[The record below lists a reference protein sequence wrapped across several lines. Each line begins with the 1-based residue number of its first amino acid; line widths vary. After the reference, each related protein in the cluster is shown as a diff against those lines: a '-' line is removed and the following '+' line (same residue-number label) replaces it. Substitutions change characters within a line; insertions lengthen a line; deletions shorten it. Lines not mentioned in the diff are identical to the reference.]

1 MILVSKKQKGA
12 ALLAVLVVAV
22 VLVVMLGV
30 ASALMQQ
37 RLTLANAS
45 KQMLS
50 DHAAVYAKANQLTYL
65 LVTQRWTFAGVSQ
78 GLNTKGFERNE
89 DGLFLQ
95 PLTGDELRM
104 DGFEYQTDEGLKF
117 SLQNENGLLPIN
129 SASPYWLKRWL
140 KGKGYSAPEQARFA
154 DSLADY
160 ADGDQWSRPGG
171 AEVSSYEK
179 AKMPP
184 PRNYL
189 LQHCG
194 ELALVYG
201 WPPLLAEH
209 PEIISHC
216 SLRRTPTLNINAVPP
231 QLWAALW
238 PESAE
243 RLTYNR
249 ASGRWFTSFEQAYLV
264 EPGLLLESQDLY
276 SPLGGNRAIIRV
288 YKGSVGIAISVE
300 RGQKNTFPYRWR
312 LIN

>member
-1 MILVSKKQKGA
+1 MILVSRQKGA

-37 RLTLANAS
+37 RLSLAYES

-50 DHAAVYAKANQLTYL
+50 DQAEVYAKANQLTYL

-78 GLNTKGFERNE
+78 GLNAKGFERNE

-104 DGFEYQTDEGLKF
+104 DGYEYKTDEGLKF

-140 KGKGYSAPEQARFA
+140 KGKGYSAPDQARYA
-154 DSLADY
+154 DRLADY

-171 AEVSSYEK
+171 AEGGTYEK
-179 AKMPP
+179 AKLPP

-189 LQHCG
+189 LQQCT
-194 ELALVYG
+194 ELARVYG
-201 WPPLLAEH
+201 WQSLLSEY
-209 PEIISHC
+209 PDILTQC
-216 SLRRTPTLNINAVPP
+216 SLRRTPVLNINAIPVA
-231 QLWAALW
+231 LWAVIW
-238 PESAE
+238 PDSAE
-243 RLTYNR
+243 RLALAR
-249 ASGRWFTSFEQAYLV
+249 AKGEWFTRFEQAYQV
-264 EPGLLLESQDLY
+264 EPGFLLESQDYY
-276 SPLGGNRAIIRV
+276 SPLGGNRVIIRI
-288 YKGSVGIAISVE
+288 YKGGVGIAVSVQ
-300 RGQKNTFPYRWR
+300 RGQKNTFPYVWR
-312 LIN
+312 QVL